1 MLHIAKAELNDLDAL
16 TVLFDQYQRWLAI
29 RPPLS
34 QTRAFTEQRL
44 REQDTCILTASYQ
57 SYMVGFVHLTPLY
70 SLARARRGLII
81 NDLYV
86 QPDSRRQGV
95 ARALISH
102 ALKEARA
109 RQAACLLL
117 QTHQSNH
124 AAHHLFESFGFI
136 CDVSQYY
143 FLDVTD

>member
-16 TVLFDQYQRWLAI
+16 TVLFDQYQRWLVI

-44 REQDTCILTASYQ
+44 HEQDTCILTASHQ
-57 SYMVGFVHLTPLY
+57 SSLVGFVHLTPLY

-86 QPDSRRQGV
+86 QPDSRRQGI

-124 AAHHLFESFGFI
+124 ATHHLFESFGFI

>member
-16 TVLFDQYQRWLAI
+16 MVLFGQYQRWLAI

-44 REQDTCILTASYQ
+44 CEQDTCILTASRQ
-57 SYMVGFVHLTPLY
+57 SSMVGFVHLTPLY

-86 QPDSRRQGV
+86 KPDSRRQGI
-95 ARALISH
+95 ARALVSH

-143 FLDVTD
+143 FLDVID

>member
-1 MLHIAKAELNDLDAL
+1 MLHIAKAELNDLEAL
-16 TVLFDQYQRWLAI
+16 MALFDQYQRWLAI

-57 SYMVGFVHLTPLY
+57 AYMVGFVHLTPLY

>member
-16 TVLFDQYQRWLAI
+16 MVLFDQYQRWLAI

-102 ALKEARA
+102 TLKEARA

>member
-44 REQDTCILTASYQ
+44 CEQDTCILMASHQ
-57 SYMVGFVHLTPLY
+57 SSLVGFVHLTPLY

-86 QPDSRRQGV
+86 QPDSRRQGI
-95 ARALISH
+95 ARALVSH

>member
-16 TVLFDQYQRWLAI
+16 MVLFDQYQRWLAI

-44 REQDTCILTASYQ
+44 CEQDTCILTASYQ
-57 SYMVGFVHLTPLY
+57 SSMVGFVHLTPLY

-102 ALKEARA
+102 TLKEARA

>member
-16 TVLFDQYQRWLAI
+16 MVLFDQYQRWLAI

>member
-34 QTRAFTEQRL
+34 QTRAYTEQRL
-44 REQDTCILTASYQ
+44 REQDTCILIASRQ
-57 SYMVGFVHLTPLY
+57 SSLVGFIHLTPLY

-86 QPDSRRQGV
+86 QPDSRRQGI

>member
-1 MLHIAKAELNDLDAL
+1 MLHIEKAELNDLDAL
-16 TVLFDQYQRWLAI
+16 IALFDQYQRWLAI

-34 QTRAFTEQRL
+34 QTWAFAEQRL
-44 REQDTCILTASYQ
+44 REQDACILTASRQ
-57 SYMVGFVHLTPLY
+57 SSMVGFVHLTPLY

-86 QPDSRRQGV
+86 QPDSRRRGV

-102 ALKEARA
+102 ALKEVRA

-124 AAHHLFESFGFI
+124 AAHHLIESFGFI

>member
-44 REQDTCILTASYQ
+44 REQDTCILTAFRHS
-57 SYMVGFVHLTPLY
+57 SLVGFVHLTPLY

-95 ARALISH
+95 AQALISH

-124 AAHHLFESFGFI
+124 AAHHLFEYFGFI

>member
-44 REQDTCILTASYQ
+44 CEQDTCILMAYHQ
-57 SYMVGFVHLTPLY
+57 SSLVGFVHLTPLY

-86 QPDSRRQGV
+86 QPDSRRQGI
-95 ARALISH
+95 ARALVSH

-109 RQAACLLL
+109 RQAAYLLL